1 MSITRADSAKNPE
14 RTGSVGLVLPL
25 IFVALY
31 GSAFP
36 AAKVGLSYSGVFE
49 FLAIRY
55 ALVAVLLSIVAVAL
69 GAPWSRK
76 PRDLLHIGVAGL
88 LMIGIF
94 NASAFASV
102 ALGVPPAV
110 CALIVALQPIVVAL
124 GAGPLL
130 GERVSGQQWLGL
142 SLGVLGVYF
151 VVSRDLLL
159 DASYI
164 RGLALSFFA
173 LVALSAGNL
182 YQKKFCAH
190 MDVFTGGCAQNVASA
205 AAMLVA
211 MSVFGAHN
219 VHWTSS
225 FVISLLWMTVV
236 VSVGAVSIL
245 YVMIRRGKV
254 SVVASIFYLVP
265 VSAAIG
271 AYLLFGQ
278 VPTGV
283 QLLGAFVAA
292 AGVAMVVR
300 RPVGERDQLQR
311 SQGGR

>member
-1 MSITRADSAKNPE
+1 MSITRADSAKNRE
-14 RTGSVGLVLPL
+14 RTENVGLVLPL

-36 AAKVGLSYSGVFE
+36 AAKVGLSYAGVFE

-55 ALVAVLLSIVAVAL
+55 GLVAVVLSIVAVAL
-69 GAPWSRK
+69 GASWSRK
-76 PRDLLHIGVAGL
+76 PWDLLHIVVAGL

-130 GERVSGQQWLGL
+130 GERVSGQQWVGL
-142 SLGVLGVYF
+142 SFGVLGVYF
-151 VVSRDLLL
+151 VVSGGLLL
-159 DASYI
+159 DTSYI
-164 RGLALSFFA
+164 RGVALSLFA
-173 LVALSAGNL
+173 LFALSAGNL

-190 MDVFTGGCAQNVASA
+190 MDVFTGGCLQNVASA

-211 MSVFGAHN
+211 MGVFG
-219 VHWTSS
+219 VHEVRWTTS
-225 FVISLLWMTVV
+225 FVMSLLWMTVV
-236 VSVGAVSIL
+236 VSVGAVTIL

-278 VPTGV
+278 VPTSV
-283 QLLGAFVAA
+283 QLLGAVVAA
-292 AGVAMVVR
+292 VGVAMVVQ
-300 RPVGERDQLQR
+300 RPVGKRNRHQR
-311 SQGGR
+311 FQRGP